1 MPTHVHKRVPKSPAC
16 GRRGPPRPSRALLGP
31 RAQRSHPHLG
41 LGLRSLP
48 LRGTRASL
56 PRPRA
61 SPSLAPPLA
70 APCPAHGP
78 HPIPT
83 SLRPSLLPASPTAPG
98 PRPPG
103 LALSPA
109 KPGARR
115 APPRLLLSR
124 GSLDAGSAWSARQR
138 RGGAVWRLWRAAG
151 RGRGEVAGA
160 VLVTGGDSCRAVPML
175 RFPTCFPSFRVVGE
189 KQLPQEIIFL
199 VWSPKRDLI
208 ALANTAGEVLLHRL
222 ASFHRVWSFPPNEN
236 TGKEVTCLAWRPD
249 GKLLAFALAD
259 TKKIVLCDVEKP
271 ESLHSFSVE
280 APVSCMHWM
289 EVTVESSVLTSFYN
303 AEDES
308 NLLLPKLPT
317 LPKKLNILVLGGSS
331 GFIELYAYGMF
342 KIARVTGIA
351 GTCLAL
357 CLSSDLKSLSVVTE
371 VSTSG
376 ASEVS
381 YFQLETNLLYSFLPE
396 VTRMARKFTHISALL
411 QYINLSLTCMC
422 EAWEEILMQ
431 MDSRLTK
438 FVQEKNT
445 TTSVQDEFMHLLLWG
460 KASAELQTLLMNQ
473 LTVKGLKKLGQSI
486 ESSYSSIQKLVISHL
501 QSGSESLLYH
511 LSELKGMASWKQK
524 YEPLGLDAAGI
535 EDAIT
540 AVGSFIL
547 KANELLQV
555 IDSSMK
561 NFKAFFRWLYVAM
574 LRMTEDHVLPEL
586 NKMTQKDITFV
597 AEFLTEHFNEAPDLY
612 NRKGKYF
619 NVERVGQ
626 YLKDEDDDLVS
637 PPNTEGNQWY
647 DFLQNS
653 SYLKESPLLFP
664 YYPRKS
670 LHFVK
675 RRMENIIDQ
684 CLQKP
689 ADVIG
694 KSMNQAICIP
704 LYRDTRS
711 EDSTRR
717 LFKFPFLWNNKTS
730 NLHYLLFTILEDSLY
745 KMCILRRHTDISQSV
760 SNGLIA
766 IKFGSF
772 TYATTEKVR
781 RSIYSCL
788 DAQFYDDETV
798 TVVLKDTV
806 GREGRDRLLV
816 QLPLSLV
823 YNSEDSAEYQFTG
836 TYSTRLDEQCS
847 AIPTRTMHF
856 EKHWRLLESMK
867 AQYVAG
873 NGFRKVS
880 CVLSSNLRH
889 VRVFEMDIDDEWEL
903 DESSDEEEEAGNKPV
918 KIKEE
923 VLSESETENQQAGA
937 AAFAPEIVIKVEK
950 LDPELDS

>member
-1 MPTHVHKRVPKSPAC
+1 
-16 GRRGPPRPSRALLGP
+16 
-31 RAQRSHPHLG
+31 
-41 LGLRSLP
+41 
-48 LRGTRASL
+48 
-56 PRPRA
+56 
-61 SPSLAPPLA
+61 
-70 APCPAHGP
+70 
-78 HPIPT
+78 
-83 SLRPSLLPASPTAPG
+83 
-98 PRPPG
+98 
-103 LALSPA
+103 
-109 KPGARR
+109 
-115 APPRLLLSR
+115 
-124 GSLDAGSAWSARQR
+124 
-138 RGGAVWRLWRAAG
+138 
-151 RGRGEVAGA
+151 
-160 VLVTGGDSCRAVPML
+160 ML

-317 LPKKLNILVLGGSS
+317 LPKKYVSLVSLKLILQISLSSLVALFLIRLNILVLGGSS

-371 VSTSG
+371 VSTNG

-511 LSELKGMASWKQK
+511 LSELKGLASWKQK

-535 EDAIT
+535 EEAIT

-653 SYLKESPLLFP
+653 SHLKESPLLFP

-694 KSMNQAICIP
+694 KSMNQAISAN
-704 LYRDTRS
+704 LNFS
-711 EDSTRR
+711 H
-717 LFKFPFLWNNKTS
+717 FFFPFILLKNIMTIFFLRWNNKTS

-903 DESSDEEEEAGNKPV
+903 DESSDEEEEASNKPV

-923 VLSESETENQQAGA
+923 VLSESEAENQQAGA
-937 AAFAPEIVIKVEK
+937 AALAPEIVIKVEK

>member
-1 MPTHVHKRVPKSPAC
+1 
-16 GRRGPPRPSRALLGP
+16 
-31 RAQRSHPHLG
+31 
-41 LGLRSLP
+41 
-48 LRGTRASL
+48 
-56 PRPRA
+56 
-61 SPSLAPPLA
+61 
-70 APCPAHGP
+70 
-78 HPIPT
+78 
-83 SLRPSLLPASPTAPG
+83 
-98 PRPPG
+98 
-103 LALSPA
+103 
-109 KPGARR
+109 
-115 APPRLLLSR
+115 
-124 GSLDAGSAWSARQR
+124 
-138 RGGAVWRLWRAAG
+138 
-151 RGRGEVAGA
+151 
-160 VLVTGGDSCRAVPML
+160 ML
-175 RFPTCFPSFRVVGE
+175 RFATCFPSFRVVGE

-289 EVTVESSVLTSFYN
+289 EVTAESSVLTSFYN

-317 LPKKLNILVLGGSS
+317 LPKNYSNTSKIFSEENSDEIIKLLGDVRLNILVLGGSS

-342 KIARVTGIA
+342 KIARVTGIV

-371 VSTSG
+371 VSASG

-445 TTSVQDEFMHLLLWG
+445 TTSVQDEFMDLLLWG

-619 NVERVGQ
+619 NVEKVGQ
-626 YLKDEDDDLVS
+626 
-637 PPNTEGNQWY
+637 
-647 DFLQNS
+647 
-653 SYLKESPLLFP
+653 
-664 YYPRKS
+664 
-670 LHFVK
+670 
-675 RRMENIIDQ
+675 
-684 CLQKP
+684 
-689 ADVIG
+689 DVIG

-704 LYRDTRS
+704 LYRDARS

-766 IKFGSF
+766 VKFGSF

-781 RSIYSCL
+781 RSTYSCL

-816 QLPLSLV
+816 QLPLSGV

-836 TYSTRLDEQCS
+836 TYSTRLDEQRS

-903 DESSDEEEEAGNKPV
+903 DESSDEEEEASNKPI

-923 VLSESETENQQAGA
+923 VLSESEAENQQASA
-937 AAFAPEIVIKVEK
+937 AALASETVIKVEK